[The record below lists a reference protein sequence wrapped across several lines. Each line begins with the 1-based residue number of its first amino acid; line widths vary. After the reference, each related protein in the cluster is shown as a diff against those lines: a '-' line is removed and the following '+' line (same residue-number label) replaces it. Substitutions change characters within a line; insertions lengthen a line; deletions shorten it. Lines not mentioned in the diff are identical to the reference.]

1 MNGPKPVSDF
11 IYPVMK
17 DIFMRYLQ
25 NKHQMPYGDIQIK
38 DLSDTDLPRWKEI
51 EAMNNVSLG
60 VYLSD
65 VKRNIVN

>member
-25 NKHQMPYGDIQIK
+25 NKHQKPYGDIQVK
-38 DLSDTDLPRWKEI
+38 DLSDKDLKRWKDI

-60 VYLSD
+60 VYLGD